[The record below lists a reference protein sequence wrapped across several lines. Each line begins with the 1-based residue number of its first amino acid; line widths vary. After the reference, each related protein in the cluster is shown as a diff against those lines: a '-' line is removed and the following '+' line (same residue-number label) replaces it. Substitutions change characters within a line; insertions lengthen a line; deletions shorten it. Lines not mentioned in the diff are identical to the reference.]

1 MVKKCKCKKKMY
13 GYSDG
18 QHEVWVCYNCGNF
31 KGTAHG
37 DEMFIDTIKS
47 QPTIILAMIAEKML
61 VPMQE

>member
-1 MVKKCKCKKKMY
+1 MY